1 MALKPLNS
9 VGGFSVGEIPANV
22 ILANSD
28 IFTNNFTVNSFAN
41 LGNVGNVY
49 IGGGNNGA
57 VLSTD
62 GLGNLTWSSSPGV
75 TEIQNGNS
83 NVSIPTASGNIYI
96 NANASTDQ
104 QWVFDTTGV
113 LTTPGNIGLGGH
125 SIVDIN
131 GQGIELFSNSYAQL
145 NYNNSSYVYVQ
156 SDGVWLD
163 TNSGSLH
170 LDNAGNVII
179 TGNLEVQGNIA
190 NVNNISITNNLDGNT
205 ANFSGNIVSL
215 NANLGNLATANNFA
229 TNGTGGDITLT
240 GGNIKGANVVLANSF
255 TSNGGLVDFSTN
267 NANVQLGD
275 VSNVHIYGGS
285 NGQVLQTDGTG
296 NLTWSSTANISEIHN
311 GNSNVEIPVSNGN
324 VYINANAG
332 TDYQWNFDTTGN
344 LNIPQGGYV
353 ASGNAALELSDTSS
367 VWLTPNVNA
376 DLTGLY
382 MVNNGSAQ
390 LYAYSNVSIYSNE
403 AGPQYEWNF
412 NNNGNLVLPNNS
424 VGYAT
429 ITAQAANNISIQT
442 GGATYSQVILNDNS
456 DILLYTNAQYY
467 SYQFGADGTFLVG
480 SGQTIDFNTNSAN
493 VQLGS
498 NANVHLYGGNVGEVL
513 QTDGAGNLNWYA
525 ISATGIQNG
534 NSNVSI
540 PVANGNIY
548 INANAGTDYQWNFD
562 TTGNLKL
569 PGTLFFSDNSSNIQ
583 LNASESNALQIYGD
597 TGLHLDSGFGS
608 NVLVK
613 PGLNGN
619 FNITSTN
626 SSNSW
631 VFDYNDNLTAPGNAT
646 ANLGNLVTANYANF
660 NNDLNVLGGNANI
673 TGNLSAQY
681 GNFANDLEVMGN
693 IQTGGGAGGNIS
705 GVDYLFADYANITYD
720 LTVNNNVYVQGN
732 VTSNYFYAN
741 IDANI
746 AGNLTVQTNANI
758 NGNLTVGNISGVFAN
773 GTSNVAIPSVNGNV
787 IISVNGTANV
797 LTVSD
802 TNVVTSGNTITRGNV
817 ISNAT
822 FIGNTITSVGTYLTI
837 ASDQVS
843 NSSYNINLVPGGAG
857 NVDVNTRYIT
867 SVADPINPQDA
878 ATKQYV
884 DSVSQGLYIHPAANL
899 LSGTNLNATYTIGG
913 ITLTVTDII
922 GNNTIQFSTAHGL
935 SVDNDVTFT
944 NSFNG
949 LNGSPDVYYVD
960 TIPAPN
966 QITLKSTYY
975 GPIVNT
981 LTPGTGLSEPS
992 IGQAGVGATLTNAG
1006 ANAALVVD
1014 SISTTV
1020 GERILVTGQADQAQ
1034 NGIYDVTTVGDGST
1048 PWVLTRSSD
1057 GNSYIPQSSTALC
1070 SGSYFFIQN
1079 GNIYGGSSWVLST
1092 TGEINIGVTNIT
1104 FTQFS
1109 TGGAYTGTNGILVTG
1124 TQISANVDNVTTAI
1138 IGGNIAVKTGAN
1150 LVTPNIGDA
1159 TFSSLS
1165 WNSLS
1170 NGNINVSNVNSSN
1183 TVLTNVLSVNT
1194 SATVNSFVSNTT
1206 ANITTDLTV
1215 GGNTYLANSTG
1226 TQVVVGTGSGGNI
1239 SGVNY
1244 LFANVANLGD
1254 AYLTGNITATT
1265 GNITANGLYGNS
1277 LAINNG
1283 GPANITGN
1291 LTANY
1296 IFANVNANIGGDIN
1310 VTSTGNLTFNGG
1322 AIFNGVLG
1330 TKLATQGFSI
1340 VGGSY
1345 DGSSLTIGAAAGGQ
1359 GWYGNSIRGANIIFN
1374 TGATGTVTS
1383 TWDLNNDGN
1392 TSFPT
1397 LGTVNLG
1404 NIAIANTAN
1413 ISNNIVLGNTQLNW
1427 STVTTIGIAANQ
1439 TIAEAPV
1446 SGITGIEFL
1455 IKGVDSLGTKYSVAT
1470 VQAVTDGSNVD
1481 YSVYGGVNLNGTT
1494 GSLAVNIAN
1503 GNIQLQVTPSSSNST
1518 VWTTQYRLI

>member
-145 NYNNSSYVYVQ
+145 NYDNSSYVYVQ
-156 SDGVWLD
+156 NDGVWLD

-344 LNIPQGGYV
+344 L
-353 ASGNAALELSDTSS
+353 
-367 VWLTPNVNA
+367 
-376 DLTGLY
+376 
-382 MVNNGSAQ
+382 
-390 LYAYSNVSIYSNE
+390 
-403 AGPQYEWNF
+403 
-412 NNNGNLVLPNNS
+412 VLPNNS

-534 NSNVSI
+534 NSNVTI
-540 PVANGNIY
+540 PVSNGNVY

-562 TTGNLKL
+562 TTGNLTL

-597 TGLHLDSGFGS
+597 TGLHLDSGLGS

-613 PGLNGN
+613 PGVNGN

-660 NNDLNVLGGNANI
+660 N
-673 TGNLSAQY
+673 
-681 GNFANDLEVMGN
+681 NDLEVMGN

-802 TNVVTSGNTITRGNV
+802 TNVVTSGNTITGGNV

-899 LSGTNLNATYTIGG
+899 FSGTNLNATYTIGG

-992 IGQAGVGATLTNAG
+992 LGQAGVGATLTNAG

-1150 LVTPNIGDA
+1150 LITPNIGDA

-1277 LAINNG
+1277 LDINNG

-1397 LGTVNLG
+1397 SGTVNLG